1 MNISEETAQKLIS
14 EIRALNVQ
22 LLNTRKDISNLEV
35 PVVADTTR
43 IEHEIKKIGKVLI
56 KKL

>member
-1 MNISEETAQKLIS
+1 
-14 EIRALNVQ
+14 
-22 LLNTRKDISNLEV
+22 V

-43 IEHEIKKIGKVLI
+43 IEHEIKKIGKILI

>member
-1 MNISEETAQKLIS
+1 MNISEETAQNLIS

-35 PVVADTTR
+35 PVVADTAR